1 MTKKTQESVEKFAF
15 GYHSALNNL
24 FINSNHTILVS
35 IGNLKSLY
43 DGVNQLSL
51 FDLSAFTIQ
60 QNSIWN
66 TPNTLGRKL
75 GTKLANHYVAIP
87 MVQPQSETFFFFFFF
102 EI

>member
-60 QNSIWN
+60 QNSIEY
-66 TPNTLGRKL
+66 TEYAGAQVRDETSQSLCCYTH
-75 GTKLANHYVAIP
+75 GTAPIRNLYFLKG
-87 MVQPQSETFFFFFFF
+87 F
-102 EI
+102 

>member
-15 GYHSALNNL
+15 GYHIALNNL

-60 QNSIWN
+60 QKLDLN
-66 TPNTLGRKL
+66 TPILGRKL

-87 MVQPQSETFFFFFFF
+87 MVQPQSETY
-102 EI
+102 IS

>member
-15 GYHSALNNL
+15 GYHSTLNNL
-24 FINSNHTILVS
+24 FIDSNHTILVS

-60 QNSIWN
+60 QKLDLN
-66 TPNTLGRKL
+66 TPILGRKL
-75 GTKLANHYVAIP
+75 GTKLANRYVAIP
-87 MVQPQSETFFFFFFF
+87 MVQPQSETY
-102 EI
+102 IS

>member
-43 DGVNQLSL
+43 DGVNRLSL

-60 QNSIWN
+60 QKLDL
-66 TPNTLGRKL
+66 NTLGRKL

-87 MVQPQSETFFFFFFF
+87 MVQPQSETF
-102 EI
+102 IS

>member
-15 GYHSALNNL
+15 GYHSALKNL

-60 QNSIWN
+60 QNSI
-66 TPNTLGRKL
+66 
-75 GTKLANHYVAIP
+75 
-87 MVQPQSETFFFFFFF
+87 
-102 EI
+102 

>member
-43 DGVNQLSL
+43 DGVNQMSL

-60 QNSIWN
+60 QNSIWIYD
-66 TPNTLGRKL
+66 TLGRKL
-75 GTKLANHYVAIP
+75 GTKLANRYVAIP
-87 MVQPQSETFFFFFFF
+87 MVQPQSETY
-102 EI
+102 IS